1 MTVLVV
7 QELVKMPS
15 ERYEENLRALRAMLF
30 GRYSRRNVRGQ
41 NRLGGHLSND
51 DYKAIKDT
59 GAEAIRELNKKY
71 SGAA

>member
-1 MTVLVV
+1 MILFLVE
-7 QELVKMPS
+7 ELVKMPS

-41 NRLGGHLSND
+41 NRLGGHLSYE
-51 DYKAIKDT
+51 DYKAIKET
-59 GAEAIRELNKKY
+59 GAEAIRELNEKY